1 MGKIE
6 EKKTRVR
13 KNSKIYKEK
22 TDEED
27 LSKTKQQYFNFDTN
41 TIENDNLNKRKRVK
55 KEEKVIIEKKV
66 YPKFLIFVLTFSLL
80 LMISFC
86 TYHFL
91 TFNHDKERKVFI
103 TKKLDNNYLF
113 LGDSITEQY
122 TLSDYYKDM
131 PVVNSGVGG
140 NITKDILDDMTNR
153 VYIYN
158 PSKVF
163 ILIGTNDI
171 DRKKTDD
178 QIINNFEKIIKNIK
192 KNRPS
197 CEIYIESIYPVNGE
211 DNKKIDQ
218 NMIGIRSNDRIK
230 EINDKLKILASK
242 LNVTYIDLYSDL
254 IDKNGNLKLEYTK
267 EGLHISDKGY
277 KKITNILM
285 KYIN

>member
-6 EKKTRVR
+6 EKTRTR

-22 TDEED
+22 QDEED

-41 TIENDNLNKRKRVK
+41 TIENDNLSKKKRVK

>member
-6 EKKTRVR
+6 EKTRTR

-22 TDEED
+22 QDEED

-41 TIENDNLNKRKRVK
+41 TIENDNLSKKKRVK
-55 KEEKVIIEKKV
+55 KEQKVVIEKKV

-80 LMISFC
+80 LILSFLV
-86 TYHFL
+86 YHFY
-91 TFNHDKERKVFI
+91 TFDHNKEKKVFI

-122 TLSDYYKDM
+122 ALSDYYKNM

-140 NITKDILDDMTNR
+140 DITEDILDDMTNR

-163 ILIGTNDI
+163 ILIGVNDI
-171 DRKKTDD
+171 GRSKTDD
-178 QIINNFEKIIKNIK
+178 QIISNMEKIIKNIK

-197 CEIYIESIYPVNGE
+197 CEIYIESIYPVNKD
-211 DNKKIDQ
+211 DNEKIDE
-218 NMIGIRSNDRIK
+218 NMVGIRSNDRIK
-230 EINDKLKILASK
+230 KINDKLKMLTSK
-242 LNVTYIDLYSDL
+242 LNVTYIDLYNDL
-254 IDKNGNLKLEYTK
+254 IDENGNLKLEYTK
-267 EGLHISDKGY
+267 EGLHISDEGY
-277 KKITNILM
+277 KKITNILK
-285 KYIN
+285 KYID